1 MSPHHHPFAPCIGA
15 PCSSVLLPYCQTSAS
30 PHFGVSP
37 RAGCWIIWSSGLP
50 QWRTMGGFKGSVG
63 AWGHCLPRSWR
74 PGKSR
79 HNAASS
85 HTTPILCKADPSWKR
100 TYFAPGVNSRK
111 MVKFSQG
118 RRRAGA
124 RGTWETGNWGQSDKP
139 WILPDK
145 ERPANLFRFLFA
157 DAIWHGLNNDGII
170 TE

>member
-100 TYFAPGVNSRK
+100 TYFAPRCQFAQNGQIFPGKKESGGAGDVRDWKLRPKWQTMNFARQRAACEP
-111 MVKFSQG
+111 FPIFIC
-118 RRRAGA
+118 RRHLA
-124 RGTWETGNWGQSDKP
+124 WP
-139 WILPDK
+139 
-145 ERPANLFRFLFA
+145 
-157 DAIWHGLNNDGII
+157 
-170 TE
+170 